1 MPSFVFHTYTHAP
14 VRGGIL
20 FAPIFVSMKKS
31 FLVCLLLSGALCAP
45 GVAQKP
51 EKAAKDKAPKE
62 KADKAKADKKG
73 NSTPGTPPEHSNAAN
88 SSAKSLPE
96 VNTPPWPVDSSQ
108 IKTTAS
114 GLRYF
119 IYKQGEGRIPQAGE
133 KVVAHY
139 HGLLTNGQK
148 FDSSFDRGK
157 PFSFSVGQG
166 QVIKGWDEGFA
177 LLPVGTRA
185 VLFIPPTLGYGS
197 RDMGAIPPNSELV
210 FHVELVDIQEAF
222 KPYKLEEGKLQT
234 TASGLQYQIVK
245 EGNGAQATAGK
256 NVSVHYHGTLMD
268 GKVFDSSFSR
278 GEPISFPLGQ
288 GMVIP
293 GWEEGIALLKEG
305 SRAILIIPPG
315 LAYGP
320 NGAPP
325 VIPGNATLRFDVEL
339 VKVQ

>member
-1 MPSFVFHTYTHAP
+1 M
-14 VRGGIL
+14 
-20 FAPIFVSMKKS
+20 
-31 FLVCLLLSGALCAP
+31 LSGALSLSAF
-45 GVAQKP
+45 AQKP
-51 EKAAKDKAPKE
+51 EKAAKGKPE
-62 KADKAKADKKG
+62 KAQQKPAKDKPANPKSEAKGDNRADVAK
-73 NSTPGTPPEHSNAAN
+73 ERSNASNA
-88 SSAKSLPE
+88 SSKSLPE

-197 RDMGAIPPNSELV
+197 RDMGVIPPNSDLV
-210 FHVELVDIQEAF
+210 FHVELLEIQEAF

-245 EGNGAQATAGK
+245 EGTGAQATAGK
-256 NVSVHYHGTLMD
+256 TVSVHYHGTLMD

-278 GEPISFPLGQ
+278 GEPIAFPLGQ

-315 LAYGP
+315 LAYGA